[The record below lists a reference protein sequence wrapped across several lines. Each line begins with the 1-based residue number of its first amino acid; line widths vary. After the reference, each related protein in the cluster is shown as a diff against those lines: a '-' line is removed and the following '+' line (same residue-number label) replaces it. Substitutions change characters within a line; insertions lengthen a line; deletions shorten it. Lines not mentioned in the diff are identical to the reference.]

1 MTSFQSKELRASLEL
16 KIECDE
22 RLAFFLPSFS
32 PCSPVIPQVFRNG
45 LEVPRGADSPS
56 SAVYPPQQWTHYS
69 EFSPSRQGPWVGS
82 GEGRLHSWVLC
93 LFHFWNELESL
104 WRERSVIISHPESL
118 LVGDHRFHQPLPECS
133 DVSSLYFCPFKRLTV
148 GSMDIY
154 PSFTWYLWSMSC
166 GLYPRANSRG
176 GAP

>member
-32 PCSPVIPQVFRNG
+32 PCLPVIPQVFRNG

-69 EFSPSRQGPWVGS
+69 EFSPSRRGPWVGS

-93 LFHFWNELESL
+93 LFYFWNELESL
-104 WRERSVIISHPESL
+104 WRNLFLWEIIDFINLFLNVRMFPA
-118 LVGDHRFHQPLPECS
+118 FI
-133 DVSSLYFCPFKRLTV
+133 FA
-148 GSMDIY
+148 
-154 PSFTWYLWSMSC
+154 PS
-166 GLYPRANSRG
+166 ND
-176 GAP
+176 